1 MFDKCVPR
9 LKRIPCNLSFLQSR
23 INSNEDDKDGDSV
36 HFEEEEA
43 SFLTEPSFP
52 AIESAIDSAIKELGG
67 TVFPKLCKAPIDASW
82 ISYNHDLNC
91 NSTDEVL
98 TVLKCSERVTK
109 CISELCDEQLNN
121 TELELREWFHVHPGG
136 EWRCFVKDDSLRVK
150 RMLTTFFESH
160 KEGLR
165 GCWVIDVYM
174 DEQQYI
180 WVFDVESFA
189 TKKKQDEENIWG
201 LFSKEEVE
209 EYFHLRD
216 TPQTPVIR
224 ILDGHWNLFHN
235 HKKWKSGMPLE
246 LRTLHAAEAVQKA
259 VSITVR
265 QQQQPEQVSSLH
277 HNS

>member
-1 MFDKCVPR
+1 MHIRPNEV
-9 LKRIPCNLSFLQSR
+9 SFLQSR

-136 EWRCFVKDDSLRVK
+136 EWRCFVKDGILLAATPRDISCNLSLTEQDSLRVK

-189 TKKKQDEENIWG
+189 TKKKQDEENIWE
-201 LFSKEEVE
+201 F
-209 EYFHLRD
+209 
-216 TPQTPVIR
+216 
-224 ILDGHWNLFHN
+224 
-235 HKKWKSGMPLE
+235 
-246 LRTLHAAEAVQKA
+246 
-259 VSITVR
+259 
-265 QQQQPEQVSSLH
+265 
-277 HNS
+277 